1 MCDYSYEPEVI
12 ALGYAYGLFQNPR
25 GTSAWVQAYSIEDA
39 ARKIVDVAQIFE
51 DYLLDE
57 GDEVDGTN

>member
-12 ALGYAYGLFQNPR
+12 ALGYAYELFQKSR
-25 GTSAWVQAYSIEDA
+25 GTPAWVQVYSIEDA

-57 GDEVDGTN
+57 GDEKDV